1 MVLVAVLGACA
12 APVEPT
18 DTNRNTWPERLPTA
32 EEALAVWP
40 AELTT
45 DECRESLP
53 RTGIH
58 LTSRREVVRI
68 CGGNERARGCY
79 RHKVIMAM
87 LGERETRPWI
97 IAADDMVKPASA
109 IVAHEWAHALMRCSG
124 QGGTN
129 DDHGEELFLDT
140 IEGIRVAMNM

>member
-1 MVLVAVLGACA
+1 MVLALLGACVN
-12 APVEPT
+12 PVEGP
-18 DTNRNTWPERLPTA
+18 DASWPKRLPLA

-40 AELTT
+40 EELTT

-53 RTGIH
+53 RTGIY

-79 RHKVIMAM
+79 RHNIIMAI
-87 LGERETRPWI
+87 LDEKEIRPWI
-97 IAADDMVKPASA
+97 IAADDIVKPASA

-124 QGGTN
+124 LGGTN
-129 DDHGEELFLDT
+129 DDHGQELFEDT
-140 IEGIRVAMNM
+140 IEGIRVMLTNES